1 MANKEDVAITLGED
15 KLRSLIYRIRGVDVM
30 LDRDLAALYQV
41 ETRVLKQ
48 AVRRNSRRFP
58 GDFMFVLDEAEVE
71 TLVSQFVI
79 PSKQVLGGAM
89 PYAFTE
95 QGVASLSS
103 VLTSE
108 RAIEVNI
115 AIMRAFVEMRRFLQH
130 NANVFARLDSVERR
144 QIFFESKTEKNFEK
158 VFQALAA
165 GEPVKQGVFFNGQV
179 FDAYVF
185 INDLLRQAKKAIIL
199 IDNFVDDSVLT
210 QLAKRKKNVS
220 AIILTKTISKELAQ
234 DLKKHNAQYPPVT
247 IQQFAHSHDRFLILD
262 GEIVYHLG
270 ASLKDL
276 GKKWFAF
283 SKMDKSGLKVMEQV
297 EQLLKRGGKGAGY
310 GG

>member
-30 LDRDLAALYQV
+30 LDHDLAVLYGVTPGRLNEQV
-41 ETRVLKQ
+41 K
-48 AVRRNSRRFP
+48 RNINRFP
-58 GDFMFVLDEAEVE
+58 LAFRFQLSQEEYDFLRSQIATLE
-71 TLVSQFVI
+71 TGRGKHRKYL
-79 PSKQVLGGAM
+79 

-95 QGVASLSS
+95 QGVSMLSA
-103 VLTSE
+103 VLRSE
-108 RAIEVNI
+108 TAVKVSIQIIN
-115 AIMRAFVEMRRFLQH
+115 AFVEMRRFLQH

-297 EQLLKRGGKGAGY
+297 TAILGGAHA
-310 GG
+310 